1 MDIETGKKE
10 VNLLDKDDKEKDN
23 FVGET
28 RYGNEFTS
36 L

>member
-10 VNLLDKDDKEKDN
+10 ENLLDKEKDN
-23 FVGET
+23 FDNQT
-28 RYGNEFTS
+28 RYVNEFTS